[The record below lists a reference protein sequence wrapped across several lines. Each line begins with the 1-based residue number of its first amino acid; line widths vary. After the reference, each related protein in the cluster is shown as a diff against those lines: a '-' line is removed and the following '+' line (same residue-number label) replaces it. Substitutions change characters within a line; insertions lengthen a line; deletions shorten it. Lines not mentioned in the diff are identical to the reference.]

1 MRTILLS
8 LCFVLTN
15 AVSGFAADDQSGP
28 RLLDQPNNI
37 NTIASIRRP
46 VPSQLPNATIR
57 IDVNMALVP
66 VTVLDTTGHNVMGL
80 DRENFRVFD
89 GTEQRPIVAFAQS
102 DAPVSVGLIFDC
114 SRSMREKFKI
124 ARQAPAELFKHL
136 NPDDE
141 SFLITVSDQPH
152 LRQDFTNA
160 FNDLQNALLF
170 TNPDGTTSLLDG
182 VYMGL
187 QQLKKAHNPRKAL
200 IVVSDGGDNNSRY
213 SLRELATL
221 AAESDT
227 QIFSICLF
235 EHPQTVEEQDGP
247 ALLTKLSQASGGITY
262 LISQVHEMQTAFGK
276 VGVTLHNQYVLG
288 YYPPESGQSGKY
300 RRITVQLLVPPGLPK
315 LHVYSRNGYYVPD
328 K

>member
-1 MRTILLS
+1 MRTLLVS

-15 AVSGFAADDQSGP
+15 GISFAADDNSGP
-28 RLLDQPNNI
+28 KLLDPDDV
-37 NTIASIRRP
+37 TIASRRP
-46 VPSQLPNATIR
+46 AQPQGSNASIR

-66 VTVLDTTGHNVMGL
+66 VTVLDTLGHNVTGL

-89 GTEQRPIVAFAQS
+89 GSEQRPIVSFAQT

-114 SRSMREKFKI
+114 SRSMRDKFRI
-124 ARQAPAELFKHL
+124 AREAPAELFKQL

-141 SFLITVSDQPH
+141 SFLVTVSDRPQM
-152 LRQDFTNA
+152 RQDFTNA
-160 FNDLQNALLF
+160 FNDIQSALLF

-182 VYMGL
+182 VFLGL

-213 SLRELATL
+213 TLHELASL

-247 ALLTKLSQASGGITY
+247 ELLTKLAQSSGGINY
-262 LISQVHEMQTAFGK
+262 MISRVDEMQHAFGK

-288 YYPPESGQSGKY
+288 YYPPDNTQSGKY
-300 RRITVQLLVPPGLPK
+300 RKITVQLLVPAGLPR
-315 LHVYSRNGYYVPD
+315 LHVYSRNGYYVPER
-328 K
+328 

>member
-1 MRTILLS
+1 MRTLLVS

-15 AVSGFAADDQSGP
+15 GMSFAADENSGP
-28 RLLDQPNNI
+28 KLLDSDDV
-37 NTIASIRRP
+37 TVAGRRP
-46 VPSQLPNATIR
+46 AQPQATNASIR

-66 VTVLDTTGHNVMGL
+66 VTVLDTLGHNVTGL

-89 GTEQRPIVAFAQS
+89 GSEQRPIVAFAQT

-124 ARQAPAELFKHL
+124 ARDAPTELYKRL

-141 SFLITVSDQPH
+141 SFLITVSDRPQV
-152 LRQDFTNA
+152 RQDFTSE
-160 FNDLQNALLF
+160 FNDIQNALLF

-182 VYMGL
+182 VYLGL

-213 SLRELATL
+213 SLRELAAL

-235 EHPQTVEEQDGP
+235 EHPMTVEEQEGP
-247 ALLTKLSQASGGITY
+247 QLLTKLAQSSGGINY
-262 LISQVHEMQTAFGK
+262 MISKVDEMQSAFGK

-288 YYPPESGQSGKY
+288 YYPPENAPSGKY
-300 RRITVQLLVPPGLPK
+300 RKITVQLLVPAGLPR
-315 LHVYSRNGYYVPD
+315 LHVYSRNGYYVPER
-328 K
+328 

>member
-15 AVSGFAADDQSGP
+15 GVSGFAADENSGP
-28 RLLDQPNNI
+28 QDLTN

-46 VPSQLPNATIR
+46 TPTQGANANIR

-66 VTVLDTTGHNVMGL
+66 VTVLDTAGHNVTGL

-89 GTEQRPIVAFAQS
+89 GTEQRQIVTFAQT

-124 ARQAPAELFKHL
+124 ARQAPAELFKQL

-141 SFLITVSDQPH
+141 SFLITVSDRPQI
-152 LRQDFTNA
+152 RQDFTSA
-160 FNDLQNALLF
+160 FQDLQNALLF

-187 QQLKKAHNPRKAL
+187 QQLKKAHNTRKAL

-213 SLRELATL
+213 TLRELATL

-235 EHPQTVEEQDGP
+235 EHPQTIEEQDGP
-247 ALLTKLSQASGGITY
+247 ELLTKLAQASGGINY
-262 LISQVHEMQTAFGK
+262 LIRQVNEMQSAFGK

-288 YYPPESGQSGKY
+288 YYPPENDAQSGKY
-300 RRITVQLLVPPGLPK
+300 RRITVQLLVPAGLPK
-315 LHVYSRNGYYVPD
+315 LHVYSRNGYFVPER
-328 K
+328 